1 MCYACYASHWECNN
15 WACTTLLPSSYH
27 PPTTLQ
33 ARVPHLLRQPDRRV
47 PPARRRRRR
56 RGPRHDRSQLRAARE
71 RSGGSA
77 RPQPRAVGA
86 LTLTLTLTPPLTPT
100 LTLTASS
107 AASRGCANP
116 NPNPNPTP
124 NPNPNP
130 NRVLSREPWVRQ
142 RAQTAHSPQ
151 ASRHSP
157 CGLHAA
163 SPPLRLTPYSSR
175 TAYHGTSYYSLL
187 AGARIRQ
194 LPQFRRGRRDR
205 TRLEPQL

>member
-1 MCYACYASHWECNN
+1 MH
-15 WACTTLLPSSYH
+15 H
-27 PPTTLQ
+27 PPTTLLPPSYHPPGTRAASASSTRPPRAAGQ
-33 ARVPHLLRQPDRRV
+33 TTPSPPRA
-47 PPARRRRRR
+47 PARSK
-56 RGPRHDRSQLRAARE
+56 PTS
-71 RSGGSA
+71 SGS
-77 RPQPRAVGA
+77 RAVRR
-86 LTLTLTLTPPLTPT
+86 LR
-100 LTLTASS
+100 ASS

>member
-1 MCYACYASHWECNN
+1 VDSTGSGVCYACYASHWECNN
-15 WACTTLLPSSYH
+15 WACTTLLPPSYH

-107 AASRGCANP
+107 AASRGCGS
-116 NPNPNPTP
+116 
-124 NPNPNP
+124 
-130 NRVLSREPWVRQ
+130 VLKPR
-142 RAQTAHSPQ
+142 TAHNPRGT
-151 ASRHSP
+151 A
-157 CGLHAA
+157 HAA